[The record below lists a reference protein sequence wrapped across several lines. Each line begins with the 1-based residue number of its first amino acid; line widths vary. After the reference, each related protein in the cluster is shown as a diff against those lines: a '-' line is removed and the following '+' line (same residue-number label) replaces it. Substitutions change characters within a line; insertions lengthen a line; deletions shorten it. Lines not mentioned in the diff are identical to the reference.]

1 MFKFIGIILLITYL
15 TLMYFFRKNDI
26 LLLLMTLI
34 MILIMCNLK
43 NIEGQSPTPSPV
55 SPSPVSP
62 PDATVSPPDTTVS
75 PPDETVSPSPASP
88 SSASPSPSGP
98 SVKGVKGFE
107 DYHFEVADDYQMGP
121 YDNLILEFKNP
132 RSKHVRQLNVP
143 LSSREE
149 LCVDQGNELP
159 LKCKKTFFSGMGP
172 SIDGDPD
179 TDRNMFMFYRNK
191 TSPDCCPSTFSTS
204 NGCVCTT
211 RQQRDFIN
219 NRGV

>member
-43 NIEGQSPTPSPV
+43 NIEGQSP
-55 SPSPVSP
+55 
-62 PDATVSPPDTTVS
+62 
-75 PPDETVSPSPASP
+75 SPSPASP
-88 SSASPSPSGP
+88 SPASPSPVTASPSPASPSPVTASPSPASPSPSGP

-107 DYHFEVADDYQMGP
+107 NYHFEVADDYQMGP
-121 YDNLILEFKNP
+121 YDNLILEFENP

-159 LKCKKTFFSGMGP
+159 LKCRKSLFSGMGP

-179 TDRNMFMFYRNK
+179 DDRNMFMFYRNK
-191 TSPDCCPSTFSTS
+191 SSPDCCPSTFSTS

-211 RQQRDFIN
+211 QQQRDFIN